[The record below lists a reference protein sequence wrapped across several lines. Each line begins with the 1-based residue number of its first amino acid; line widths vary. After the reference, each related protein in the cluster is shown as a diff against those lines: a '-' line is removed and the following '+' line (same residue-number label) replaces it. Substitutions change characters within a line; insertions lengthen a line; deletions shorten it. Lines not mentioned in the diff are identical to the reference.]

1 MPNVSIIQINKVH
14 LEVKNNCIKHKIQW
28 KVVDKVYGNV
38 ISTMFKLCLPE
49 MFWIIYRINDDNILY
64 KKPEPII

>member
-14 LEVKNNCIKHKIQW
+14 LEVKNKIQW

-38 ISTMFKLCLPE
+38 ISTMCKLCLPE
-49 MFWIIYRINDDNILY
+49 MLWIIYRINDDNILY
-64 KKPEPII
+64 KKPEPIV

>member
-14 LEVKNNCIKHKIQW
+14 LEVKNNCIKHKIQR

-38 ISTMFKLCLPE
+38 ISTMCKLCLPE
-49 MFWIIYRINDDNILY
+49 MLWMIYRINDDNILY
-64 KKPEPII
+64 KKPEPIV